1 MKTRDYI
8 TEPLSMHKAAKV
20 KRYFDNY
27 VTWDKEGH
35 YHLKDEWG
43 MLSYDTKVI
52 IIRGNRVLFTGS
64 YSRTTSRQV
73 TWFLEEF
80 DFLLPTLSKAVLA
93 RMEKDDMAF
102 NLKTNT
108 LEPLTEEEKKEIKHI
123 RQAAFNYGYGW

>member
-1 MKTRDYI
+1 MKTRNYI

-52 IIRGNRVLFTGS
+52 IIRGARVLFTGT
-64 YSRTTSRQV
+64 YSRTTSRQL

-80 DFLLPTLSKAVLA
+80 DFLLPTLSKAVLDI
-93 RMEKDDMAF
+93 MEKDDMAF
-102 NLKTNT
+102 NLIENAFD
-108 LEPLTEEEKKEIKHI
+108 PLTEEEKREIKNI
-123 RQAAFNYGYGW
+123 RKAAFNYGYGW